1 MRKNEKN
8 DSPKSYW
15 ISGEPHGNFSLD
27 KRDTFDPK
35 NKYIGV
41 RLQQGVPLLDRDW
54 NELED
59 IRRYQDMS
67 FRKHFLGD
75 GSPDDGGRI
84 TVSSDGAD
92 LFIKKGRYLVDG
104 LEVEIA
110 DDNGSTGAIPLRILG
125 VTLNWPL
132 TNPPESRTDQVYL
145 EVTIAEIGSKETNPS
160 DSNLGNIDDVGRE
173 TCIRHKL
180 MWTVKVEE
188 GKEMPPSDQFFHRS
202 LLATI
207 TRKGSII
214 LAEEIS
220 DKRSRLRTFLSGEEG
235 RLRVNGPLDGGL
247 RVKEGLV
254 VESGGQ
260 YIGPVAE
267 GFAGLVIENG
277 GLWIKA
283 GGLSVDSGG
292 VLNAYGPLNAKSG
305 ININGDLK
313 VDGFVGIGTS
323 TPSFNFNID
332 PKRQGGILI
341 GNPNTS
347 EGGFTSLRIQISAE
361 KDGHSELQSIK
372 KSGSEWGDLCL
383 NPIAGNVGIGTATP
397 QSKLEVAGDVL
408 VAGVA
413 NIGWLHVREWMDVK
427 KGVGIEGG
435 LTVSSGGANISPGLG
450 VNGPL
455 GVTGA
460 LDVKGGVTISG
471 GLTVTTGNIGIGTS
485 TPSFNLNID
494 PKCQGGILIGNPNT
508 SKGGFTSLRIQI
520 SAEKDGHSELQS
532 IKKSGSEWGDLCLNP
547 ISGNVGVGTA
557 TPRSKLEVAGDVLI
571 VGNVGVGTATPQSK
585 LHVAGDV
592 QVDGAAGIG
601 WLHVREWMDVKKGV
615 GIEGGLTVSSGI
627 TKLNGRLDLGH
638 GVVLCSWFEDKVG
651 DWFGIFYN
659 GTLKAYCDL
668 NTGQWKTDRPIL
680 LQFITG

>member
-35 NKYIGV
+35 NKYRGV

-67 FRKHFLGD
+67 FRKYFLGD
-75 GSPDDGGRI
+75 GSPDDAGRI

-110 DDNGSTGAIPLRILG
+110 DDNDKADIIPLRFLG
-125 VTLNWPL
+125 VSLNWLL
-132 TNPPESRTDQVYL
+132 TNPPNSRTDQVYL
-145 EVTIAEIGSKETNPS
+145 EVTIAEVGPKDTNPY
-160 DSNLGNIDDVGRE
+160 DSNLGNMDDVGRE
-173 TCIRHKL
+173 TCLRHRL

-207 TRKGSII
+207 TRKGSVI
-214 LAEEIS
+214 LPEEIM
-220 DKRSRLRTFLSGEEG
+220 DKRSRLRTFISGNEG

-247 RVKEGLV
+247 RVQEGLV

-260 YIGPVAE
+260 YIGPVAKE
-267 GFAGLVIENG
+267 QAGLILERG
-277 GLWIKA
+277 GLWIRSGWSSVE
-283 GGLSVDSGG
+283 GGP
-292 VLNAYGPLNAKSG
+292 LNTYGPLNAKSG
-305 ININGDLK
+305 VNI
-313 VDGFVGIGTS
+313 DGGLTVNTGLVGIGT
-323 TPSFNFNID
+323 TD
-332 PKRQGGILI
+332 PKRRLHV
-341 GNPNTS
+341 
-347 EGGFTSLRIQISAE
+347 EGGEIHSGGTLETTAGFSFANRDAPNNGAYVEGGEEGQRWVWHSRGQVARLWSA
-361 KDGHSELQSIK
+361 
-372 KSGSEWGDLCL
+372 GDRLAVDR
-383 NPIAGNVGIGTATP
+383 NGNVGIGT
-397 QSKLEVAGDVL
+397 
-408 VAGVA
+408 
-413 NIGWLHVREWMDVK
+413 
-427 KGVGIEGG
+427 IE
-435 LTVSSGGANISPGLG
+435 
-450 VNGPL
+450 
-455 GVTGA
+455 
-460 LDVKGGVTISG
+460 
-471 GLTVTTGNIGIGTS
+471 
-485 TPSFNLNID
+485 
-494 PKCQGGILIGNPNT
+494 PK
-508 SKGGFTSLRIQI
+508 
-520 SAEKDGHSELQS
+520 A
-532 IKKSGSEWGDLCLNP
+532 
-547 ISGNVGVGTA
+547 
-557 TPRSKLEVAGDVLI
+557 
-571 VGNVGVGTATPQSK
+571 K

-592 QVDGAAGIG
+592 QVDGVAGIG

-615 GIEGGLTVSSGI
+615 GIEGGLTVSSGVAR
-627 TKLNGRLDLGH
+627 LNGPLDLGH